1 MYVFFVDN
9 EPGSG
14 GKYITPARRQP
25 STSSNSGGIP
35 GKQHMNSGKY
45 NRKLKLYIV
54 LNELLII
61 SITFN

>member
-1 MYVFFVDN
+1 MCVFFVDN

-54 LNELLII
+54 LK
-61 SITFN
+61 